1 MTVSEEIFFDSSLL
15 SEFQMLNCHVVQY
28 SLIQKNERKSNEKIG
43 SLERSVSELTDK
55 LSSSEENLD
64 KIQHERDEKVSELE
78 KMLEDAEKNL
88 VESRNENNNLV
99 STLEENSKKLSEV
112 EDYLAAANQ
121 NQEQNLKELQE
132 LRAKCSKLEIE
143 IEGLNEAKLEL
154 EQLKA
159 SQEVE
164 KVLVEKEQNVMA
176 ADNEDDA
183 ELQKLRSEVQQLS
196 DEIALRNQFADI
208 IVAERDSLKALVSN
222 LEAA

>member
-1 MTVSEEIFFDSSLL
+1 M
-15 SEFQMLNCHVVQY
+15 
-28 SLIQKNERKSNEKIG
+28 
-43 SLERSVSELTDK
+43 TDK

-64 KIQHERDEKVSELE
+64 KIQHERDEKIIELE

-143 IEGLNEAKLEL
+143 VESLNEAKLEL
-154 EQLKA
+154 ERLNAAK
-159 SQEVE
+159 EVE
-164 KVLVEKEQNVMA
+164 KVLVQKEQNVMA
-176 ADNEDDA
+176 ADSNDDA
-183 ELQKLRSEVQQLS
+183 ELQELRSKVQQLS
-196 DEIALRNQFADI
+196 DEVALRNQFAEI

-222 LEAA
+222 LEVA